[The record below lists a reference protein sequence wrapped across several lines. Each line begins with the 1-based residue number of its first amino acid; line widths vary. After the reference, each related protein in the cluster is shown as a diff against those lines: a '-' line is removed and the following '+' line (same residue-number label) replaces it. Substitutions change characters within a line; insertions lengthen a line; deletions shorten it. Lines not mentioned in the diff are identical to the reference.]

1 MSCFV
6 LYLYIEKGQMER
18 LLAGFINQA
27 DMESDEDD
35 NPVPVKN
42 KAVNVQ
48 LPGSQT
54 RPHHCLVFGNLLT
67 VVPTGWANR
76 THLSYD

>member
-48 LPGSQT
+48 LPGSQ
-54 RPHHCLVFGNLLT
+54 V
-67 VVPTGWANR
+67 R
-76 THLSYD
+76 TCADSHLSHVHLRDHV